1 MTDVNTVAEP
11 SAAKERVQYDSW
23 DAKGNPIVSKSQE
36 KDTPK
41 KEEPAASAATAKE
54 SQSEPDKGKSAA
66 EPEAAKSQE
75 KDKDKKDRKPGEK
88 KSAEERIA
96 ELTAKVKELT
106 EDRERSRS
114 EKATEP
120 ARKTEDTKPE
130 AKKDAQPA
138 NYADWRKDFKPKEW
152 IEKWSKDNPT
162 ASYEDAVSALADYQ
176 SDVRDRYRQLEHL
189 QQQGRARAQEQLRK
203 TVEKYPDAEPKV
215 KETARELTKMP
226 QELGFV
232 RAFIDDSDV
241 MTDLLYT
248 LSDQETLQ
256 NLIETA
262 KTHPGKALRVLRDM
276 ELEIAKAVTSKS
288 EDKTEKKS
296 SEKEEEKTPAEPK
309 PRAPKPPVEVGGRGT
324 GQDDPS
330 VAAAR
335 TGDYRAFEAAENAK
349 MKARFTKA

>member
-1 MTDVNTVAEP
+1 MQTDVNTVAEP

-23 DAKGNPIVSKSQE
+23 DAKGNPIVSKSQ
-36 KDTPK
+36 DTPK

-54 SQSEPDKGKSAA
+54 SQSEPDKGKNAA

-75 KDKDKKDRKPGEK
+75 KDKKDRKPGDK

-120 ARKTEDTKPE
+120 VRKTEDTKPE

-138 NYADWRKDFKPKEW
+138 SYADWRKDFKPKEW
-152 IEKWSKDNPT
+152 IEKWAKDNPT

-215 KETARELTKMP
+215 KETAKQLTQMP

-248 LSDQETLQ
+248 LSDQETLA

-276 ELEIAKAVTSKS
+276 ELEIAKAVTAKAD
-288 EDKTEKKS
+288 DKAEKKS
-296 SEKEEEKTPAEPK
+296 SEKAEEKTPAEPK

>member
-11 SAAKERVQYDSW
+11 SAAKERIQYDGW
-23 DAKGNPIVSKSQE
+23 DSKGTPIVVKAQE
-36 KDTPK
+36 PPN
-41 KEEPAASAATAKE
+41 KEEPAASAATAKG
-54 SQSEPDKGKSAA
+54 SQSEADKAKSAA
-66 EPEAAKSQE
+66 EAEAAKSQE
-75 KDKDKKDRKPGEK
+75 KEKEKEKKDRKPGDK

-120 ARKTEDTKPE
+120 ARKTDDTKPE

-152 IEKWSKDNPT
+152 IEKWAKDNPT
-162 ASYEDAVSALADYQ
+162 ASYEDAVSALADFQ
-176 SDVRDRYRQLEHL
+176 SDVRDRYRQFEHL
-189 QQQGRARAQEQLRK
+189 QQQGRVRAQEQLRK

-215 KETARELTKMP
+215 RDTAKQLTQMP

-248 LSDQETLQ
+248 LSDQKTLE

-276 ELEIAKAVTSKS
+276 ELEIAKAVSSKS